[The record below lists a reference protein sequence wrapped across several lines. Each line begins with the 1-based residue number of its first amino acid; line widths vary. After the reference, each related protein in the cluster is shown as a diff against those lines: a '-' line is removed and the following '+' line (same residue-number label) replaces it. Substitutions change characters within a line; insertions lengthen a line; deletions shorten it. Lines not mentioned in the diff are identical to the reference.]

1 MAIMW
6 NNIISSIIGAAVLA
20 LISYIVKIFIIPLYR
35 KFIYNG
41 FQVNGLWEI
50 TWTDKTLRRN
60 IQFRLNQTGTQVQ
73 GESTHILK
81 NKKLEGDYQKYYTL
95 KGEIKDGYLYLVCKN
110 KKSDRLGL
118 SVVLLK
124 VVSDGQK
131 MEGWIS
137 AYNSSTANVEG
148 FKCTTKKIDK

>member
-1 MAIMW
+1 MVIMW

-41 FQVNGLWEI
+41 FQVNGLWEV
-50 TWTDKTLRRN
+50 TWTDKTLRRS